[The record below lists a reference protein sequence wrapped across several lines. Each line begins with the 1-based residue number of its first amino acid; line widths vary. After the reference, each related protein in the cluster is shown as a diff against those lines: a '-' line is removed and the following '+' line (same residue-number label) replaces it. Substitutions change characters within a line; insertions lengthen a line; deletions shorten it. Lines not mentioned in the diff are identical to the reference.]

1 MKLST
6 RDITILKVFGIIV
19 VVTLM
24 VVTMFY
30 PEYIRNPYSIK
41 EIENKQEEVSSLNNT
56 IMSNE
61 SIISSDSTNLEQL
74 RKDVSSLETEYK
86 RMESGLVDTE
96 FKLHI
101 PSILVTLEQTAKSN
115 ELEIMIDYEN
125 INQHGGNPD
134 DMGVEY
140 HDDFDHDD
148 DFGLIEDYIE
158 DELTDSSEELGQ
170 GGDELSDEEQIDNEP
185 AEAKDEISGEDILH
199 EGNLAEEQTTSQSA
213 SSGLSEEH
221 SEITEEAVQINI
233 PSIHGV
239 NVTTVKIKL
248 NGSYENIRNFIFAID
263 EIDFIENN
271 VIDLLSYGES
281 MSAVIMLNIFHTEDG
296 GGIN

>member
-6 RDITILKVFGIIV
+6 RDITMLKVFGIIA

-41 EIENKQEEVSSLNNT
+41 EIENKQEEVSNLNNT

-61 SIISSDSTNLEQL
+61 SIISNGSMNLEQL
-74 RKDVSSLETEYK
+74 REDVSSLETEYK

-101 PSILVTLEQTAKSN
+101 PSILVTLEQTAKNN

-125 INQHGGNPD
+125 INQYGGSSD
-134 DMGVEY
+134 DMEEEL
-140 HDDFDHDD
+140 HDEFDHDD
-148 DFGLIEDYIE
+148 DSGLTEDYTE
-158 DELTDSSEELGQ
+158 DDLTDSSEELGQ
-170 GGDELSDEEQIDNEP
+170 GGDELSDEEQIDNES
-185 AEAKDEISGEDILH
+185 AEAKDEI
-199 EGNLAEEQTTSQSA
+199 N
-213 SSGLSEEH
+213 SGLSEEH
-221 SEITEEAVQINI
+221 SEIIEEAIQRNI
-233 PSIHGV
+233 PYIEGV
-239 NVTTVKIKL
+239 NVTTVKIQI

-281 MSAVIMLNIFHTEDG
+281 MSAVIVLNIFHTEDG

>member
-6 RDITILKVFGIIV
+6 RDITMLKVFGIIA

-41 EIENKQEEVSSLNNT
+41 EIENKQEEVSNLNNT

-61 SIISSDSTNLEQL
+61 SIISNGSMNLEQL
-74 RKDVSSLETEYK
+74 REDVSSLETEYK

-101 PSILVTLEQTAKSN
+101 PSILVTLEQTAKNN

-125 INQHGGNPD
+125 INQYGGSSD
-134 DMGVEY
+134 DMEEEL
-140 HDDFDHDD
+140 HDEFDHDD
-148 DFGLIEDYIE
+148 DSGLTEDYTE
-158 DELTDSSEELGQ
+158 DDLTDSSEELGQ
-170 GGDELSDEEQIDNEP
+170 GGDELSDEEPIDNESVE
-185 AEAKDEISGEDILH
+185 AEDEI
-199 EGNLAEEQTTSQSA
+199 N
-213 SSGLSEEH
+213 SGLSEEH
-221 SEITEEAVQINI
+221 SEIIEEAIQRNI
-233 PSIHGV
+233 PYIEGV
-239 NVTTVKIKL
+239 NVTTVKIQI

-281 MSAVIMLNIFHTEDG
+281 MSAVIVLNIFHTEDG